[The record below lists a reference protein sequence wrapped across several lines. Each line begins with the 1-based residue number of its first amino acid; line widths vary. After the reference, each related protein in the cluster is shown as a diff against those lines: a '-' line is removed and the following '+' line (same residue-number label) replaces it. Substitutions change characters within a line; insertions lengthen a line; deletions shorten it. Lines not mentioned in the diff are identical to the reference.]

1 MDGQTYASLA
11 LKVADE
17 MGIPADKVMTPEQH
31 ERFARRFYEMC
42 AEADEGGSSTAC
54 APRTQKASPGTR
66 HPEGRQVP
74 GP

>member
-42 AEADEGGSSTAC
+42 AEADDGGSGIAVTIPATPWWLAGGRTA
-54 APRTQKASPGTR
+54 
-66 HPEGRQVP
+66 
-74 GP
+74 